1 MKHNEHVMAWLVAL
15 RDEATCPESTIERI
29 IEIAGVLARYA
40 SGPSSV

>member
-15 RDEATCPESTIERI
+15 RDEAACPESTLERI

-40 SGPSSV
+40 SGPASV